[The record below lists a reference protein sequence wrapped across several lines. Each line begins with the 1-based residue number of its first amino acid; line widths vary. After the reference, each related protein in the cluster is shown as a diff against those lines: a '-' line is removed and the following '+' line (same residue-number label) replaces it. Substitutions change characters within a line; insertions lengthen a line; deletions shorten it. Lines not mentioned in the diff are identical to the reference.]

1 VTLFQSFELLRDWTI
16 QLGYNS
22 RVTGEI
28 GKGCCSSESS
38 VVIIGISAMS
48 MSSSSA
54 SSSGGGS
61 GHPRQAMGAR
71 PKIIA
76 QQQKEEQTGQE
87 WNSNWNPTLSAQ
99 GVASNGSQ
107 PPSAQCDP
115 PCVVWHRQPGLT
127 RGSSDCSLDSVSAS
141 SAWRQQG
148 TQPPGI
154 THHRSGSHLQLSS
167 SNFSSDSSIHS
178 TTQANAI
185 SFRFSFFFFFL
196 SFLLVDCTIDL
207 RY

>member
-1 VTLFQSFELLRDWTI
+1 MTLFQSFELLRDWTI

-99 GVASNGSQ
+99 VS
-107 PPSAQCDP
+107 
-115 PCVVWHRQPGLT
+115 LT
-127 RGSSDCSLDSVSAS
+127 VLC
-141 SAWRQQG
+141 
-148 TQPPGI
+148 I
-154 THHRSGSHLQLSS
+154 
-167 SNFSSDSSIHS
+167 
-178 TTQANAI
+178 
-185 SFRFSFFFFFL
+185 
-196 SFLLVDCTIDL
+196 FLLCTCFLIQTIL
-207 RY
+207 FASTL